1 MTELAAALDTP
12 VASVYGVATF
22 YNQFRFAPLGAHV
35 IELCRGTAC
44 HVKQSLALQQH
55 LQRRLK
61 LRPDGNSADKRF
73 TVLNVACLGACSI
86 APVIKLDGEF
96 YGHLTIEKL
105 DALLDGSTRRRRPR
119 PAPRRRRRARHD
131 HQPPSAAL
139 LRPLHPLPRAAL
151 PRPDRLRHRAGPS
164 ATPTTPAASCAP
176 RAWPR
181 CGAAARARCCSS
193 EPAPAA
199 GRTAP
204 CASSRRPGPSWPSTT
219 CR

>member
-1 MTELAAALDTP
+1 VSTRDQLIPLLQEVQTREGYLSQKAMTDLAAALDTP

-22 YNQFRFAPLGAHV
+22 YNQFRFAPLGAHRV
-35 IELCRGTAC
+35 ELCRGTAC

-105 DALLDGSTRRRRPR
+105 DALLDGID
-119 PAPRRRRRARHD
+119 AAD
-131 HQPPSAAL
+131 NMNGAKAEEASAA
-139 LRPLHPLPRAAL
+139 
-151 PRPDRLRHRAGPS
+151 
-164 ATPTTPAASCAP
+164 
-176 RAWPR
+176 
-181 CGAAARARCCSS
+181 
-193 EPAPAA
+193 
-199 GRTAP
+199 
-204 CASSRRPGPSWPSTT
+204 
-219 CR
+219 

>member
-1 MTELAAALDTP
+1 VSTRDQLIPLLQEVQTREGYLSQKAMTDLAAALDTP

-22 YNQFRFAPLGAHV
+22 YNQFRFAPLGAHLV
-35 IELCRGTAC
+35 ELCRGTAC

-105 DALLDGSTRRRRPR
+105 DALLDGIDAADDPNG
-119 PAPRRRRRARHD
+119 AKAEEA
-131 HQPPSAAL
+131 SAA
-139 LRPLHPLPRAAL
+139 
-151 PRPDRLRHRAGPS
+151 
-164 ATPTTPAASCAP
+164 
-176 RAWPR
+176 
-181 CGAAARARCCSS
+181 
-193 EPAPAA
+193 
-199 GRTAP
+199 
-204 CASSRRPGPSWPSTT
+204 
-219 CR
+219 

>member
-1 MTELAAALDTP
+1 VSTRDQLIPLLQEVQTREGYLSQKAMTDLAAALDTP

-22 YNQFRFAPLGAHV
+22 YNQFRFAPLGAHLV
-35 IELCRGTAC
+35 ELCRGTAC

-105 DALLDGSTRRRRPR
+105 DALLDGIDAADDPNE
-119 PAPRRRRRARHD
+119 AKAEEA
-131 HQPPSAAL
+131 SAA
-139 LRPLHPLPRAAL
+139 
-151 PRPDRLRHRAGPS
+151 
-164 ATPTTPAASCAP
+164 
-176 RAWPR
+176 
-181 CGAAARARCCSS
+181 
-193 EPAPAA
+193 
-199 GRTAP
+199 
-204 CASSRRPGPSWPSTT
+204 
-219 CR
+219 